1 MFDRGLPDPI
11 AVQQSRCPATTKKK
25 ETELTDNAFDPFDEI
40 AADETVEE
48 TPPAKK
54 AAPKKAAAKVEQGD
68 DGRWTVTLK
77 GGAGFDAPWL
87 VGRFA
92 SLEEAS
98 DEFSGD
104 RAALLVGLMER
115 VKQASN
121 KFTGGQQSA
130 PRSGG
135 APAGAVEPPP
145 GTPAAPGP
153 DWTYKTGV
161 GKTGKPWKAWMP
173 PRGSNEQPVWL

>member
-1 MFDRGLPDPI
+1 MTDFD
-11 AVQQSRCPATTKKK
+11 
-25 ETELTDNAFDPFDEI
+25 AFADITADDTVESAPF
-40 AADETVEE
+40 EE

-54 AAPKKAAAKVEQGD
+54 AAKKAAPKVEPGE

-92 SLEEAS
+92 SLEEAA

-104 RAALLVGLMER
+104 RATQLVSLMER
-115 VKQASN
+115 VKQASS
-121 KFTGGQQSA
+121 KFNGGPQQGQDRQ
-130 PRSGG
+130 P
-135 APAGAVEPPP
+135 PAGAVEAPA

-161 GKTGKPWKAWMP
+161 GKTGKTWKAWMP
-173 PRGSNEQPVWL
+173 PRGSSEQPVWL